1 MSCSRSAADPEL
13 SEVRVLHVN
22 LARGFRGG
30 ERQTQLLIE
39 ALSGLGVRQLLAA
52 RHDSPLIARLAD
64 VPGLEFYP
72 MTKPYWRH
80 IPRLLAKRAD
90 LVHAHEARAA
100 QWALLNHWHNGAP
113 YVMTRRIDR
122 VPRNFSFTRAVY
134 RNASAVAGLSAAI
147 RASVQRFSPGKEVTI
162 IPSMFAS
169 LPVDPERVE
178 ELRARYRG
186 RFVVG
191 HIGALVDPHKG
202 QSVLIAAAKLLQ
214 ERYPEFIFLLV
225 GDGEDKAYLQ
235 RLAASNPNIIFIG
248 FVNDVGNWIEVFDM
262 FVFPSLEEGLGST
275 LLDVMQHRKPIVASA
290 VGGIL
295 DVVKD
300 GHSGVLVPAGDAHVL
315 AAAIERMYLDATLR
329 EKCVAGGLEQ
339 LERYSPPRVARCY
352 HSLYQSVLNSSV

>member
-1 MSCSRSAADPEL
+1 L
-13 SEVRVLHVN
+13 SEVHVLHVN

-39 ALSGLGVRQLLAA
+39 ALSGLGLGQLLAA
-52 RHDSPLIARLAD
+52 RHDSPLLTRLAG
-64 VPGLEFYP
+64 VPGLELYP

-80 IPRLLAKRAD
+80 IPRLRAKRAD

-100 QWALLNHWHNGAP
+100 QWALLNHWHNRTP

-122 VPRNFSFTRAVY
+122 MSRNFSFTRAVY
-134 RNASAVAGLSAAI
+134 RNAAAVVGLSAAI
-147 RASVQRFSPGKEVTI
+147 RTSVQQFSPGKAVTI

-169 LPVDPERVE
+169 LPVDTRRVE

-186 RFVVG
+186 RFIVG

-214 ERYPEFIFLLV
+214 ERYPEIIFLLV
-225 GDGEDKAYLQ
+225 GDGEDRVYLQ
-235 RLAASNPNIIFIG
+235 RLAASNPGVVFIG
-248 FVNDVGNWIEVFDM
+248 FVEDVGNWIAIFDM

-295 DVVKD
+295 DVVSD
-300 GHSGVLVPAGDAHVL
+300 GDSGMLVPPGDAQLL
-315 AAAIERMYLDATLR
+315 AAAIERMYQDVSLR
-329 EKCVAGGLEQ
+329 EKCVAGGIER
-339 LERYSPPRVARCY
+339 LERYSPPRIARCY
-352 HSLYQSVLNSSV
+352 HSLYQSVLNSAV

>member
-1 MSCSRSAADPEL
+1 M
-13 SEVRVLHVN
+13 RVLHVN

-39 ALSGLGVRQLLAA
+39 ALSGLGVDQLLAA
-52 RHDSPLIARLAD
+52 RYDSPLLARLAS
-64 VPGLEFYP
+64 VPGLKFYP

-80 IPRLLAKRAD
+80 IPRLRARRSD

-100 QWALLNHWHNGAP
+100 QWALLNYWHNRTP

-122 VPRNFSFTRAVY
+122 MPRNFSFTRAVY
-134 RNASAVAGLSAAI
+134 RNAAAVAGLSAAI
-147 RASVQRFSPGKEVTI
+147 RASVQQFSPGKEVTI

-169 LPVDPERVE
+169 LPVDPKRVA
-178 ELRARYRG
+178 ELRARYRD
-186 RFVVG
+186 RFIVG

-214 ERYPEFIFLLV
+214 ERYPEFVFLLV
-225 GDGEDKAYLQ
+225 GDGEDKVYLQ
-235 RLAASNPNIIFIG
+235 RLAASNPNIMFIG
-248 FVNDVGNWIEVFDM
+248 FVEDVGNWIAAFDM

-295 DVVKD
+295 DVVSD
-300 GHSGVLVPAGDAHVL
+300 GHSGLLVPPGDAQLL
-315 AAAIERMYLDATLR
+315 AAAIERMHQDVSLR
-329 EKCVAGGLEQ
+329 EKCVAGGIEQ
-339 LERYSPPRVARCY
+339 LERYSPRRIAGCY
-352 HSLYQSVLNSSV
+352 HSLYQSVLNSAV